1 MDKVLDAIF
10 ERSSAGP
17 MHESF
22 SGEGRANQ
30 TGSLRSGCRGV
41 LPLDARIES
50 WMKRCL
56 RSEGLFDW
64 VETYGSPLN
73 LVRPRTMRC
82 NVEELNA
89 VARQRGLDF
98 RVFFARK
105 ANKCLGFVDEAI
117 ESNFGVDTASENE
130 LRQCLRQ
137 CVPAKDLICTAAIK
151 SESLIDLCL
160 QQRVCIAVDNDDEL
174 QVVVDRANELGRM
187 ARIALRLG
195 GFRHEGTKLPTRFGF
210 DVDRDRDLPQRLTS
224 LPVMVQGIHFHLD
237 GYDAGQRVS
246 ALSVAMDWTQ
256 RLRAVGQPVNF
267 IDMGGGFP
275 MSYLD
280 EPRQW
285 NTFWQEHRRA
295 LLGERDTL
303 TYRGHGLGLSV
314 EGGRV
319 VGKPSMYPFFQRP
332 VRSHWLA
339 GVLDSVVDG
348 KSIADRLAE
357 LNVQLRCEPG
367 RSILDGCGLTVAR
380 VEFRKQNAEGD
391 WLIGLSMNRTQCR
404 TSSDDFLVDPI
415 LVPKQRPTDR
425 PYERKPMSG
434 YLVGAYCTESELIS
448 LRKMQFPNGV
458 QRGDLIAFPNT
469 AGYFMHFLES
479 RSHQFP
485 LAKNLIVDSHPVPSV
500 CLDLIDE

>member
-1 MDKVLDAIF
+1 MDKVLDVIF
-10 ERSSAGP
+10 ERSLAGQ
-17 MHESF
+17 ML
-22 SGEGRANQ
+22 EGLPAEDQVLQ
-30 TGSLRSGCRGV
+30 TSSLRKGCRGV
-41 LPLDARIES
+41 LPLDARLEP

-56 RSEGLFDW
+56 RSENLFDL

-73 LVRPRTMRC
+73 LVRPRTMRR

-89 VARQRGLDF
+89 VARERGLDF

-130 LRQCLRQ
+130 LRQCLQQ

-151 SESLIDLCL
+151 SDSLIDLCL
-160 QQRVCIAVDNDDEL
+160 QQQVCIAVDNDDEL
-174 QVVVDRANELGRM
+174 QVVVDRANELGRQ

-195 GFRHEGTKLPTRFGF
+195 GFQHEGNKLPTRFGF
-210 DVDRDRDLPQRLTS
+210 DVDRDCDLPQRLTS

-246 ALSVAMDWTQ
+246 ALSVAMEWVE
-256 RLRAVGQPVNF
+256 RLRAVGQPVEF

-275 MSYLD
+275 MSYL
-280 EPRQW
+280 EEHRQW
-285 NTFWQEHRRA
+285 ATFWKEHRRA

-303 TYRGHGLGLSV
+303 TYRGHGLGLAI

-319 VGKPSMYPFFQRP
+319 VGQPKMYPFFQRP
-332 VRSHWLA
+332 VRGHWLA
-339 GVLDSVVDG
+339 GVLDSRIEG
-348 KSIADRLAE
+348 KTIADRLVE

-415 LVPKQRPTDR
+415 LVPKQSSFGRAT
-425 PYERKPMSG
+425 ETKPMLG

-448 LRKMQFPNGV
+448 LRKMQFPSGV

-500 CLDLIDE
+500 RLDLIDE